1 MALVSETSVKHK
13 KGLKESNVSDQA
25 VRRARAAE
33 HCTKLR
39 FHEILSVKA
48 KFFRVY
54 SIIFFH
60 RHVYLPE

>member
-33 HCTKLR
+33 HGTMLH
-39 FHEILSVKA
+39 FYEILSVKV
-48 KFFRVY
+48 K
-54 SIIFFH
+54 I
-60 RHVYLPE
+60 L

>member
-33 HCTKLR
+33 HCTKLC
-39 FHEILSVKA
+39 FQEILSVTGQ
-48 KFFRVY
+48 
-54 SIIFFH
+54 IISEGLFGLLEFSQK
-60 RHVYLPE
+60 